1 MSYEKSL
8 PRFKFLRTQIALA
21 IVEGS
26 KGIHVPVQTVGRLG
40 DVPASD
46 AGETTN
52 GVGVV
57 SRQVALETIVV
68 LAAEDF
74 AAPRRQYFKISF
86 TVSNF
91 LLSLGHFKVCLRFI

>member
-1 MSYEKSL
+1 MSAFRSEHNQQLIVYKNQVSHEKSL
-8 PRFKFLRTQIALA
+8 PRFKFFRAQIALA

-40 DVPASD
+40 NVPASD
-46 AGETTN
+46 AGETSN

-57 SRQVALETIVV
+57 SRQVALETIVI

-74 AAPRRQYFKISF
+74 AAPGRQYLK
-86 TVSNF
+86 
-91 LLSLGHFKVCLRFI
+91 